1 MFVSLSM
8 PCLKIVLCV
17 ISLKIAVFFFLVQD
31 DPVFII
37 LKDTK
42 LIFSI
47 KYKSTV
53 QSFVEFLV
61 SSILV
66 EDQRNQVVYFGVE
79 PVR

>member
-1 MFVSLSM
+1 VCYLSED
-8 PCLKIVLCV
+8 CC
-17 ISLKIAVFFFLVQD
+17 FFFLVQD

>member
-1 MFVSLSM
+1 M
-8 PCLKIVLCV
+8 
-17 ISLKIAVFFFLVQD
+17 
-31 DPVFII
+31 FII